1 MLDLLQKLRRLLTP
15 RDKAS
20 LIGVALLMTCSSL
33 LEMAGIGALVA
44 AVTVFLAPEAI
55 VSNTKISFITS
66 WLNSCSDPNR
76 FIWVLAA
83 LGVLFAVKNLFSL
96 WIIHI
101 SSRILFNKQRDIA
114 LRLYSS
120 YLKSDYRSISARQ
133 VADLDI
139 NIHNCSLLCSNVLM
153 PLAQLASDG
162 LTILMLGSVLAA
174 AMPLVTIS
182 GIVFMAACGGIIQ
195 FASSRINRITGERYI
210 KAETENSRIR
220 LSGLS
225 DIAYIKSVGA
235 EEFFLGRSKI
245 SERESN
251 NCNSR
256 LYFLGQ
262 IPRYALET
270 AAIVLLLGIFIIMLK
285 RGVSNAEILAVFTA
299 IVAVMAR
306 ILPALSR
313 CHYSLMRIRQ
323 SKFMFDCI
331 SDDIT
336 AFPQEDDTPSGK
348 CATLERELVLEN
360 VSYLHTGAA
369 RPTPENLSFTIPAR
383 TSVGIAG
390 KTGCGKTTLIE
401 LLLGLRKPTCG
412 SIKSDGTDIFN
423 DVRSWRKKIGYVPQT
438 VHLIAGTLRENIAFG
453 IPPELVEEEKVANAI
468 SLAQLEGF
476 TPEYQISADG
486 ANLSGGQRQRIGIAR
501 ALYRNVELLIL
512 DEATS
517 NLDQDT
523 ENAFISALE
532 TLNGKLTMVVIAH
545 RLNTLEKCSR
555 VINLN
560 KE

>member
-1 MLDLLQKLRRLLTP
+1 MLDLLKKLRLLLSP
-15 RDKAS
+15 RDKIS

-44 AVTVFLAPEAI
+44 AVTVFLAPEAV
-55 VSNTKISFITS
+55 VSNAKISKIAEL
-66 WLNSCSDPNR
+66 LNSCNDPGR
-76 FIWVLAA
+76 FVWILAA
-83 LGVLFAVKNLFSL
+83 LGVLFAAKNLFSL

-101 SSRILFNKQRDIA
+101 SSHILFNKQCDIS

-120 YLKSDYRSISARQ
+120 YLKSDYKSVSARQ

-139 NIHNCSLLCSNVLM
+139 NIHNCSLLCPYVLM

-162 LTILMLGSVLAA
+162 LTILLLGGALAA
-174 AMPLVTIS
+174 AMPLVTVS
-182 GIVFMAACGGIIQ
+182 GIFFMALCGGAIQ
-195 FASSRINRITGERYI
+195 LASSKINRVFGERCA
-210 KAETENSRIR
+210 KAEIENSRIR

-235 EEFFLGRSKI
+235 EEFFLGRSQK

-251 NCNSR
+251 YCNSR

-262 IPRYALET
+262 IPRLALET
-270 AAIVLLLGIFIIMLK
+270 AAIILLIGIFIIMLK

-336 AFPQEDDTPSGK
+336 GFPQENAAVSGS
-348 CATLERELVLEN
+348 CATIERELVLEN
-360 VSYLHTGAA
+360 VSYLHAGAS
-369 RPTPENLSFTIPAR
+369 RPTPENLSLTIPAR
-383 TSVGIAG
+383 TSIGIAG

-401 LLLGLRKPTCG
+401 LLLGLRRPTSG
-412 SIKSDGTDIFN
+412 SIKSDGIDIFN
-423 DVRSWRKKIGYVPQT
+423 DVREWRKKIGYVPQT
-438 VHLIAGTLRENIAFG
+438 VHLIAGTLQENIAFG
-453 IPPELVEEEKVANAI
+453 IPPELVDKDKIARAI
-468 SLAQLEGF
+468 SLAQLDGF
-476 TPEYQISADG
+476 TPEHKISADG
-486 ANLSGGQRQRIGIAR
+486 TNLSGGQRQRIGIAR
-501 ALYRNVELLIL
+501 ALYRDVELLIL

-545 RLNTLEKCSR
+545 RLNTLEKCDR
-555 VINLN
+555 VIDLN

>member
-1 MLDLLQKLRRLLTP
+1 MSDLLQKLRRLLTP
-15 RDKAS
+15 GEKLS
-20 LIGVALLMTCSSL
+20 LIGVALLMTCSSIM
-33 LEMAGIGALVA
+33 EMAGIGVLVA
-44 AVTVFLAPEAI
+44 AITIFLAPEA
-55 VSNTKISFITS
+55 VVTNSKINFITRY
-66 WLNSCSDPNR
+66 LNNSADPAV
-76 FIWVLAA
+76 FITILAA
-83 LGVLFAVKNLFSL
+83 IGALFVLKNLFSL

-101 SSRILFNKQRDIA
+101 SAKFLFNKQRDIA

-120 YLKSDYRSISARQ
+120 YLKSDYKTISARQ

-162 LTILMLGSVLAA
+162 LTIILLGSALAV
-174 AMPLVTIS
+174 AMPLVTVS
-182 GIVFMAACGGIIQ
+182 GILFMVLCGSMIQ
-195 FASSRINRITGERYI
+195 LASSRINKVFGERYTR
-210 KAETENSRIR
+210 AETENSRIR

-235 EEFFLGRSKI
+235 EEFFLKRSGRSEK
-245 SERESN
+245 ESN
-251 NCNSR
+251 YCNSK

-262 IPRYALET
+262 IPRFALET
-270 AAIVLLLGIFIIMLK
+270 AAILLLLGIFIVMLK

-323 SKFMFDCI
+323 SKFMFDSIC
-331 SDDIT
+331 DDIT
-336 AFPQEDDTPSGK
+336 GFPQENSSPKGE
-348 CATLERELVLEN
+348 CATFEKELVLDN
-360 VSYLHTGAA
+360 VSYLHAGAVH
-369 RPTPENLSFTIPAR
+369 PTPENLSLTIPSR

-401 LLLGLRKPTCG
+401 MLLGLRQPTSG
-412 SIKSDGTDIFN
+412 SIKADGTDIFN
-423 DVRSWRKKIGYVPQT
+423 DVRAWRKKIGYVPQT
-438 VHLIAGTLRENIAFG
+438 IHLIAGTLKDNIAFG
-453 IPPELVEEEKVANAI
+453 VPPELVDEEKIKNAI

-476 TPEYQISADG
+476 SPEHPISADG
-486 ANLSGGQRQRIGIAR
+486 SNLSGGQRQRIGIAR
-501 ALYRNVELLIL
+501 ALYRDVELLIL

-517 NLDQDT
+517 NLDSNT

-532 TLNGKLTMVVIAH
+532 TLAGKLTMVVIAH
-545 RLNTLEKCSR
+545 RLNTLEKCDK

-560 KE
+560 EE